1 MALQKGDK
9 VIVVSGFAGDGYDHG
24 FQKGEIVTYTG
35 ENFPPHHR
43 GQWYQFESDTDV
55 GHTQYMLEEHFTRQ
69 VVLKPTAVRV
79 SGETVQKDLPTKASY
94 AVFNA
99 ADEIVATTADRDY
112 ARELKAALGGK
123 RKGIRIFS
131 YVADKEIR

>member
-9 VIVVSGFAGDGYDHG
+9 VMVHGEPDHEHG
-24 FQKGEIVTYTG
+24 FKTGTVVTYTG
-35 ENFPPHHR
+35 VDYPPHHK
-43 GQWYQFESDTDV
+43 GQWRQFEDED
-55 GHTQYMLEEHFTRQ
+55 GFTQYLLDRHY
-69 VVLKPTAVRV
+69 KPQGIQLA
-79 SGETVQKDLPTKASY
+79 SGEIKDKAEGLPNKVSY

-99 ADEIVATTADRDY
+99 ADEIVATTADRGF